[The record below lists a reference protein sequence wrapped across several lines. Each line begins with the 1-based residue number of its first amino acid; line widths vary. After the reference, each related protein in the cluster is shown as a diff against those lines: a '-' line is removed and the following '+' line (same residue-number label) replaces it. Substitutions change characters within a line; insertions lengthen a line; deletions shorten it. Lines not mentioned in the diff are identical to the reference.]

1 MFKKMS
7 EREGKNVCLEIPD
20 AKIPRKKGGERTGEN
35 VVSTSNESRRKKEMP
50 RTGAASKRRSNFQ
63 QDQNNREERQ
73 KRMQTRS
80 EMEEMAHKMPL

>member
-1 MFKKMS
+1 MS
-7 EREGKNVCLEIPD
+7 ERGGKHVCLDIPH
-20 AKIPRKKGGERTGEN
+20 AKIPRKKGEKKDRREC
-35 VVSTSNESRRKKEMP
+35 SQYLCDESRRKREMP

-73 KRMQTRS
+73 KRTQTRS